1 MSRHTKY
8 TKKLQQSNKRRIY
21 TYTYDRN
28 NSRPEPETPHK
39 VKTRKCLMC
48 SISFQSNHVG
58 HRVCSECKST
68 SDWKQPHM
76 GL

>member
-8 TKKLQQSNKRRIY
+8 TKKLQQFNKRRKY
-21 TYTYDRN
+21 TYTYNRN
-28 NSRPEPETPHK
+28 NFKPEPDVPHK

-48 SISFQSNHVG
+48 SISFQSNHIG
-58 HRVCSECKST
+58 ERVCSECKQT
-68 SDWKQPHM
+68 SEWKQPHM